1 MKCSKVVSEII
12 NILAYLA
19 KDKIKLCIVIYRVLG
34 FAWYL
39 LNGYLCP
46 LALLQR
52 SILNLALTSAKC
64 AMALTLLHD
73 KKQECSES
81 RYYLYECL
89 NS

>member
-19 KDKIKLCIVIYRVLG
+19 KDKIKLYFVIYRVLG

-46 LALLQR
+46 L
-52 SILNLALTSAKC
+52 
-64 AMALTLLHD
+64 
-73 KKQECSES
+73 
-81 RYYLYECL
+81 RYC
-89 NS
+89 NGVFST